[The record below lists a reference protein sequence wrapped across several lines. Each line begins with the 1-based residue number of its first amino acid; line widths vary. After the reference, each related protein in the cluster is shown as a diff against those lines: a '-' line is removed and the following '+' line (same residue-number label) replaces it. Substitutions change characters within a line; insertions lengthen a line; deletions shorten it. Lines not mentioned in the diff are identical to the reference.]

1 MQRLRHLEFDFIIIY
16 KSMVNLLK
24 TWWTFSS
31 FGNTERK
38 AHRFIFLYVG
48 VLTHNYNLQVA
59 KLCFRKGIEDEILGR
74 VASTTAV
81 FFGDVSVER
90 AE

>member
-1 MQRLRHLEFDFIIIY
+1 MQRLRHLEFDFSIIY
-16 KSMVNLLK
+16 ESMVNLLK

-48 VLTHNYNLQVA
+48 ILTHNYNLQVA
-59 KLCFRKGIEDEILGR
+59 KLCFRKGIEDEVLGR
-74 VASTTAV
+74 VASATAV
-81 FFGDVSVER
+81 FFGDVGVER